1 VHCTFSDTSKPHITG
16 LHFRW
21 AFSWQFLLRKL
32 LIRVATGGPDKGIVH
47 FEQELVDCLVMSFT
61 VCRSCRHE

>member
-1 VHCTFSDTSKPHITG
+1 
-16 LHFRW
+16 
-21 AFSWQFLLRKL
+21 LLRKL